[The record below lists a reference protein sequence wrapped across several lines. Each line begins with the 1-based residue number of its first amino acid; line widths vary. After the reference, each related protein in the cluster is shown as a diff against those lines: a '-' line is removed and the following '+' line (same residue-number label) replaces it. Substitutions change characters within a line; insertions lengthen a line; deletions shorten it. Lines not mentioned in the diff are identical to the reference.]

1 MEKDFQDFRVYS
13 TMDERMN
20 EALQDM
26 VWWLWGR
33 WHFKNNLSDVS
44 QRCGTINILLLKKET
59 WVSLHCDFCAAAIVE
74 QWFVFQGFLPCVSS
88 LPWCLAVAGWRVTSG
103 MQTASSFPGSLLTSL
118 FSPMEFLQWN
128 LKDADRTPQLLP
140 QLVKPGQ
147 IG

>member
-44 QRCGTINILLLKKET
+44 QRRGTFNILLLKKET

-74 QWFVFQGFLPCVSS
+74 QWFVSPGFSALCFQPALVSGS
-88 LPWCLAVAGWRVTSG
+88 GWVKVNI
-103 MQTASSFPGSLLTSL
+103 SSFPGSLLTSL